1 MKKNCWLFLGV
12 MLATTA
18 VAQVNTNKL
27 PVIPA
32 PVVAAKTAPAPAPAA
47 PAALPFIAPE
57 KAAPDVVT
65 KTNAPAK
72 KAVVKPHKKK
82 VVAKVAE
89 KSAVKKTA
97 VAAAPVTLVAGP
109 ATVSA
114 DHVNYRGQAGL
125 KGEAVGHL
133 KKGDTV
139 TVISEINLDK
149 HAADEPAQWAKIALP
164 AGTKAWVNAKFI
176 DATTKTVSAKKLNLR
191 GGPGENYSV
200 LGAIEKG
207 TIINEITN
215 KGDWKQIEA
224 PTNAFAFVAA
234 SYLRQEVPVTTPA
247 APVVEPVPAVPT
259 LTNTVV
265 EPTPIMTQPT
275 TIPAAPAT
283 TVPPA
288 MVPNV
293 PLPVVPAVPAFVVPA
308 VSTNDVSD
316 EDDTNLP
323 PRIVTHEG
331 TVRRSVSPV
340 APTSYELYS
349 PLTDKAINYLF
360 TSSTNLNLGRYNG
373 MTITVTGEEG
383 LEARWRDTPVLTIQ
397 KIYVLPG
404 NAKTDKTAKS
414 QQ

>member
-27 PVIPA
+27 PEIPA
-32 PVVAAKTAPAPAPAA
+32 PVVAAKPALAPVPAA
-47 PAALPFIAPE
+47 PAALPSIAPE
-57 KAAPDVVT
+57 KAAPDVAT

-72 KAVVKPHKKK
+72 KAVVKQHKKK
-82 VVAKVAE
+82 VVAKVVE

-97 VAAAPVTLVAGP
+97 VAEAPTTLVAGP
-109 ATVSA
+109 AIVST
-114 DHVNYRGQAGL
+114 DHVNYRGQAGV
-125 KGEAVGHL
+125 KGEVVGHL

-149 HAADEPAQWAKIALP
+149 HAAGEPAQWAKIALP
-164 AGTKAWVNAKFI
+164 SGTKAWVNAKFI

-234 SYLRQEVPVTTPA
+234 SYLRQEVPVTTPVT
-247 APVVEPVPAVPT
+247 PVVEPVPAT
-259 LTNTVV
+259 TNTVA
-265 EPTPIMTQPT
+265 EAQPIITQPT
-275 TIPAAPAT
+275 TIPAAPVT

-293 PLPVVPAVPAFVVPA
+293 PVSPVVPTVPTVVVPV

-404 NAKTDKTAKS
+404 NAKTDKTAAS

>member
-18 VAQVNTNKL
+18 VAQVTTNKL
-27 PVIPA
+27 PEIPA
-32 PVVAAKTAPAPAPAA
+32 PVVAAKPAPAPAA
-47 PAALPFIAPE
+47 PAALPSIAPE
-57 KAAPDVVT
+57 KTAPDVAT

-72 KAVVKPHKKK
+72 KAAVKPHKKK
-82 VVAKVAE
+82 AVAKIVK

-97 VAAAPVTLVAGP
+97 VAEAPTTLVAGP
-109 ATVSA
+109 ATVST

-125 KGEAVGHL
+125 KGEVVGHL

-149 HAADEPAQWAKIALP
+149 YAADEPAQWAKIALP
-164 AGTKAWVNAKFI
+164 SGTKAWVNARFI

-207 TIINEITN
+207 TVVTEITS

-234 SYLRQEVPVTTPA
+234 SYLRQEVPVPSAMTAPV
-247 APVVEPVPAVPT
+247 APVVEPVPAM
-259 LTNTVV
+259 TNTVA
-265 EPTPIMTQPT
+265 EPQPIITQPAT
-275 TIPAAPAT
+275 VPAAPVT
-283 TVPPA
+283 PVPPA

-293 PLPVVPAVPAFVVPA
+293 PVSPVVPV

-316 EDDTNLP
+316 ENDTNLP

-331 TVRRSVSPV
+331 SVRRSVSPV

-349 PLTDKAINYLF
+349 PLTDKAINYLY
-360 TSSTNLNLGRYNG
+360 TPSTNLNLGRYNG
-373 MTITVTGEEG
+373 MTIAVTGEEG
-383 LEARWRDTPVLTIQ
+383 LEARWRDTPVITIQ

-404 NAKTDKTAKS
+404 NAKTDKTSKS